1 MESAIYQDAKTA
13 LLCRYEELH
22 RLTTDKCSQLRAYM
36 INFTIITIMLTLNYI
51 VYQNVHLDVGFPY
64 YNIFGTKC
72 KGRSSVDIKG
82 CLLMCDQID
91 L

>member
-1 MESAIYQDAKTA
+1 
-13 LLCRYEELH
+13 
-22 RLTTDKCSQLRAYM
+22 M